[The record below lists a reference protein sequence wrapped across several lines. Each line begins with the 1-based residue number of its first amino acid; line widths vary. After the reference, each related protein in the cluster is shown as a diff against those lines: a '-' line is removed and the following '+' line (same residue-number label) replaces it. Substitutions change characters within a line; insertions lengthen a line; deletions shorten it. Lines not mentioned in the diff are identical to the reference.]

1 MVSKKQ
7 IFSIF
12 FLYQLSAYSI
22 YQNNNPKKLLSKESI
37 KIKGIVVEFKGTKEI
52 LVENKSLKT
61 IETVV
66 INEDTKEVSL
76 DFNHENVELKVEE
89 NKYLNIDIVQE
100 IDTSK
105 FTMNF
110 EKKSDYEKN
119 ESWKLVTVTAIY
131 R

>member
-7 IFSIF
+7 IFSIY
-12 FLYQLSAYSI
+12 FLCQLSIYSV
-22 YQNNNPKKLLSKESI
+22 YQNSNPKKLLSKESI
-37 KIKGIVVEFKGTKEI
+37 KIKGKIIEFKGAKEI
-52 LVENKSLKT
+52 LVENKSLKI
-61 IETVV
+61 IENVV

-89 NKYLNIDIVQE
+89 NKYLNIDIAQE
-100 IDTSK
+100 MDKPK
-105 FTMNF
+105 FTMSF
-110 EKKSDYEKN
+110 EKKSDYEEN

>member
-7 IFSIF
+7 MFSIF
-12 FLYQLSAYSI
+12 FLCQLSVYSV

-52 LVENKSLKT
+52 LVEDKSLKT

-89 NKYLNIDIVQE
+89 NKYLNIGITQE
-100 IDTSK
+100 MDTSK